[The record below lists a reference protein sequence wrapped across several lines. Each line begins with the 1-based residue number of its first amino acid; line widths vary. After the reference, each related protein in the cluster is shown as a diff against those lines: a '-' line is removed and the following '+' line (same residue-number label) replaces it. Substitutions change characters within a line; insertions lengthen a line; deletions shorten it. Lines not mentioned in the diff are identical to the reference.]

1 MLWYQEAMTA
11 KLKEVPNLEK
21 VKVAV
26 IDNGFDYESL
36 RDFHPIGESFVYQAD
51 KEQNW
56 FIPSDLH
63 GTQMATFVT
72 QLNPFC
78 ELYLAKVGH
87 SRRDIKSDLVKDV
100 GDPNLLDR
108 LSARL
113 ADERIGCRVG
123 YREEG

>member
-1 MLWYQEAMTA
+1 MVA
-11 KLKEVPNLEK
+11 KLKAKQKFKK
-21 VKVAV
+21 VKIAV
-26 IDNGFDYESL
+26 MDNGFDYESL
-36 RDFHPIGESFVYQAD
+36 RDFHPVGESFVYQAD

-56 FIPSDLH
+56 FLPSDLH

-87 SRRDIKSDLVKDV
+87 SRRDIKSDSVKDV
-100 GDPNLLDR
+100 SDSNPLDR
-108 LSARL
+108 LSVRL
-113 ADERIGCRVG
+113 ADESLGCRVG